1 MPKGYAIADT
11 NKWTDFKVI
20 DFDLKT
26 PEDDDVDVDIQFCGV
41 CVSFPCAWT
50 MLCKYRLTY

>member
-11 NKWTDFKVI
+11 KKWTDFKVI

-41 CVSFPCAWT
+41 CVSLPSGRPNGIQH
-50 MLCKYRLTY
+50 LCY